1 MNNNKYI
8 DTYLNVSQL
17 LESEADNFN
26 GMLLVNTL
34 KDVEKILYDLIQSDQ
49 TIDEKTKHKMETV
62 HSYKMF
68 FRKMQSEFNKM
79 NT

>member
-1 MNNNKYI
+1 MNNKYI

-34 KDVEKILYDLIQSDQ
+34 KDMEKILYDLIQSDQ
-49 TIDEKTKHKMETV
+49 NIDDKTKHELKTV

>member
-1 MNNNKYI
+1 MDNNKYI
-8 DTYLNVSQL
+8 DAYLNVSQL

-34 KDVEKILYDLIQSDQ
+34 KDVEKILYDLIQND
-49 TIDEKTKHKMETV
+49 TAVDEKTKHKLKTV

-68 FRKMQSEFNKM
+68 FRKMQSAYNKM
-79 NT
+79 NI